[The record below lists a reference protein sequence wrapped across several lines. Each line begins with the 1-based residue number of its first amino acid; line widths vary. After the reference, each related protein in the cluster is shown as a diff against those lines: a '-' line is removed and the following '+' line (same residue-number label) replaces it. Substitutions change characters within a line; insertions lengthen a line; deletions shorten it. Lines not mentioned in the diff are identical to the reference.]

1 LKITE
6 RAEKKFRQAEAM
18 LQNALVPPPNAQDED
33 LNDVLDNPISGLY
46 AQKHPEIV
54 ERSQEYAYVNESLYQ
69 MK

>member
-1 LKITE
+1 
-6 RAEKKFRQAEAM
+6 M

-54 ERSQEYAYVNESLYQ
+54 ERSQEYAYVNESLDQ